1 MFQVYNSTSSVFTIP
16 CQVSFPHHLSFLTL
30 PLPPTPLPSGNH
42 HIVICVHGPFIFSL
56 PNPFT
61 LLTQPPTAFT
71 LTFVGLFSVFLTLS
85 LFCQFIFFPI
95 GFNIKVKA
103 FVILQQITNQ
113 MQYSIS
119 RKFSLFFFLQSSIN
133 MIPVRG
139 KAGQSPFY
147 ITYDVCNGGRFY

>member
-85 LFCQFIFFPI
+85 LFCQFIFFSHWIQHKSESICHPSTDYKPDAI
-95 GFNIKVKA
+95 QYKQEIQF
-103 FVILQQITNQ
+103 ILFPSVF
-113 MQYSIS
+113 YKYDSSERKS
-119 RKFSLFFFLQSSIN
+119 RIVTILYHI
-133 MIPVRG
+133 
-139 KAGQSPFY
+139 
-147 ITYDVCNGGRFY
+147 